1 MITRAAG
8 ANALALVRRGEGTLP
23 AGAAVEFLRL

>member
-8 ANALALVRRGEGTLP
+8 ANALALVRRGEGTAA
-23 AGAAVEFLRL
+23 AGSPVEYLRL